1 MSIMNNPYIAAGCDP
16 EYAAEHGSTLA
27 VLALAYEQHMRN
39 KIAYLT
45 LKNRPWY
52 DGDDELDDYFG
63 E

>member
-1 MSIMNNPYIAAGCDP
+1 MWNNPYVDGGKWD
-16 EYAAEHGSTLA
+16 EDGHVRA
-27 VLALAYEQHMRN
+27 VLALAYEQHVRN

-45 LKNRPWY
+45 LTHREWY

>member
-1 MSIMNNPYIAAGCDP
+1 MWNNPFADGDKLV
-16 EYAAEHGSTLA
+16 EDSQDRA

-52 DGDDELDDYFG
+52 DGNEELDDYFG

>member
-1 MSIMNNPYIAAGCDP
+1 MWNNPYADGGKWVDDD
-16 EYAAEHGSTLA
+16 HDRV

-45 LKNRPWY
+45 MTNREWY
-52 DGDDELDDYFG
+52 DGDEELDKYFG

>member
-1 MSIMNNPYIAAGCDP
+1 MWKNPYADGDKWV
-16 EYAAEHGSTLA
+16 EDDHVRA

-45 LKNRPWY
+45 MTNREWY
-52 DGDDELDDYFG
+52 DGDEELDEYFG

>member
-1 MSIMNNPYIAAGCDP
+1 MWNNPYADGDKWV
-16 EYAAEHGSTLA
+16 EDDHDRA

-45 LKNRPWY
+45 MTNSEWY
-52 DGDDELDDYFG
+52 DGDEELDEYFG